1 MPFYNFFLFCEKVVN
16 KASALLS
23 VDGTRLKKRINPSRV
38 PSCGTRL
45 KKRID
50 PSRVPSSKASA
61 LLTVGGTPLRS
72 LSTTPLREY
81 GLRVGICCPNC
92 GWPCMS
98 RHVTCSFVPTFVHDY
113 HV

>member
-1 MPFYNFFLFCEKVVN
+1 MPFYNFFLFCEKDVN

-38 PSCGTRL
+38 PS
-45 KKRID
+45 
-50 PSRVPSSKASA
+50 SKASA
-61 LLTVGGTPLRS
+61 LLTVDGTPLRS